1 MKNYTHTKKKTK
13 RISKKKKI
21 SFDFFEYV
29 WNLAIFTGIISKRK
43 Q

>member
-1 MKNYTHTKKKTK
+1 MKNYTHTKKKQ
-13 RISKKKKI
+13 SEFQKKKI

-29 WNLAIFTGIISKRK
+29 WNLAIFTGITSKRK